1 MEEGKLIYR
10 NGMVTVKVLTKEEKA
25 EYRKLKPGLYQTVD
39 RIRSVAVENGEM
51 RILETTADSYNYS
64 RILFKL

>member
-10 NGMVTVKVLTKEEKA
+10 NGMVTVKALTKEEKA